1 MSIASVRQIL
11 NLAAAAA
18 LLLSQGCAST
28 SPPVAKHMEPV
39 VPGTVTTF
47 HRKSSGSL
55 GVYDGQVVWDHSLTT
70 WQGKPVL
77 AATTRNGG
85 GNLFD
90 RATHGM
96 IAVTGAEGKPVI
108 TFEPPIDYQWPV
120 AVGKTWTSSHTVTQM
135 PSGRQSRLEIQWK
148 VEAYEEVTVPAGTFK
163 AYRVTWSNQ
172 LGEVETRWFSPSAG
186 LSTIKRQVQRPASH
200 PQGAG
205 LLEGHLLSVVKPKP

>member
-1 MSIASVRQIL
+1 MAIASIRSIL
-11 NLAAAAA
+11 YLASTAA
-18 LLLSQGCAST
+18 LLSSLGCAST
-28 SPPVAKHMEPV
+28 TPPVAEQMESV

-55 GVYDGQVVWDHSLTT
+55 GVFDGQVVWDHNLTT
-70 WQGKPVL
+70 WEGKPVL
-77 AATTRNGG
+77 AAKARSGG

-96 IAVTGAEGKPVI
+96 LAVTGPDGSPVT
-108 TFEPPIDYQWPV
+108 TFDPPVDYQWPV
-120 AVGKTWTSSHTVTQM
+120 AVGKTWTSSHTVTQL

-148 VEAYEEVTVPAGTFK
+148 VEAYEDVTVPAGTFK
-163 AYRVTWSNQ
+163 AYRITWSNQ

-205 LLEGHLLSVVKPKP
+205 VLEGQLLSVVKPKP